1 MNPRY
6 LEGLR
11 KKKKGHKAEPIIADV
26 HIDRIYLDRK

>member
-6 LEGLR
+6 PEGLR
-11 KKKKGHKAEPIIADV
+11 KKKGHKAEPIIADV